1 VPESAP
7 SAELERLVRQRDSLR
22 EVIESIGAELD
33 LRSLLTRIVRLACE
47 LLDAEDGAIGLY
59 DEARGVIRT
68 EAIFKMPEEELHA
81 EMPSGVGLAGQVLL
95 TRAPVVLEHYGML
108 PHPMHTEL
116 PENAVVGVPLFW
128 GDRLVGVFGLGARPP
143 RRFGPAD
150 VETLALFG
158 HHSAIAIENAR
169 RHESEVRRGE
179 RLQALARI
187 GSIITAGLEP
197 RELLQRTA
205 DAIHEVLGYPNV
217 AIPLLDPEDPG
228 MVVIGVLGG
237 HYRDHVEPGVRQP
250 VTRGIIGAAVRERRP
265 QLVNDV
271 TADPRYISP
280 PGAVGIRA
288 ELAVPIMLGEETLG
302 VLNVESA
309 SPFDEEDQTALG
321 VVADHLAVALRNARL
336 FGQAQQLAALEER
349 QRLARDLHDS
359 VVQLLFSATLVAQS
373 VGRAF
378 RRDATE
384 GESQVQRLLELNRA
398 ALLEMRSLVTGL
410 RPTEPV
416 PRELA
421 SAESALLGLQRL
433 RREGVAA
440 ALRAY
445 AEEIRPDGL
454 LVELEAGA
462 YAPQPLDREEALYR
476 IGQEAL
482 NNVAKHARARR
493 VRVVLQ
499 SGGDGVRLDVGD
511 DGVGFDPGV
520 LARSWSGS
528 GGGLGLVS
536 MRERAEALG
545 GRVRIGSSPEGGTVV
560 EVQVPRER
568 AR

>member
-1 VPESAP
+1 VPESTS
-7 SAELERLVRQRDSLR
+7 SAELERLIRQRDSLR

-59 DEARGVIRT
+59 DTARGVIRT
-68 EAIFKMPEEELHA
+68 EAIFRMPEEELGA
-81 EMPSGVGLAGQVLL
+81 EMPPGVGLAGQVLL
-95 TRAPVVLEHYGML
+95 TRAPVVLQHYGML
-108 PHPMHTEL
+108 PQPLHTEL
-116 PENAVVGVPLFW
+116 PENPVVGVPLFW
-128 GDRLVGVFGLGARPP
+128 GERLVGVFGLGARPP

-187 GSIITAGLEP
+187 GSIITAGLES

-205 DAIHEVLGYPNV
+205 DAIHERLGYRNV
-217 AIPLLDPEDPG
+217 AIPLLDPHDPG
-228 MVVIGVLGG
+228 TLVIDVLGG
-237 HYRDHVEPGVRQP
+237 HYRDHVERGVRLP
-250 VTRGIIGAAVRERRP
+250 VTGGIMGAAVRERRT

-271 TADPRYISP
+271 AADPRYIPTPS
-280 PGAVGIRA
+280 AVGIRA
-288 ELAVPIMLGEETLG
+288 ELAVPIVLGEETLG
-302 VLNVESA
+302 VLNVESP
-309 SPFDEEDQTALG
+309 SPFDEEDAAALG
-321 VVADHLAVALRNARL
+321 VVADYLAVALRNARL

-378 RRDATE
+378 RRDAKE
-384 GESQVQRLLELNRA
+384 GERHVQRLLELTRA

-410 RPTEPV
+410 RPTEPF
-416 PRELA
+416 PELA
-421 SAESALLGLQRL
+421 SAESALRGLQRL
-433 RREGVAA
+433 RQEGLAA

-445 AEEIRPDGL
+445 ADEIRPDGL

-462 YAPQPLDREEALYR
+462 YAPQPLDREEVLYR

-482 NNVAKHARARR
+482 NNVAKHARARQ
-493 VRVVLQ
+493 VRVVLW
-499 SGGDGVRLDVGD
+499 SGEDGVHLGVTD
-511 DGVGFDPGV
+511 DGVGFDTGA
-520 LARSWSGS
+520 LARSWPGS
-528 GGGLGLVS
+528 GGGLGLAS
-536 MRERAEALG
+536 MRERAEALH
-545 GRVRIGSSPEGGTVV
+545 GRLRLACGPEGGTVV
-560 EVQVPRER
+560 EVHLPQER
-568 AR
+568 GA

>member
-1 VPESAP
+1 VPQSTSP
-7 SAELERLVRQRDSLR
+7 AELERLVRQGDILR

-47 LLDAEDGAIGLY
+47 LLDADDGAIGLY

-68 EAIFKMPEEELHA
+68 EAIFRMPEEELRA
-81 EMPSGVGLAGQVLL
+81 EMSPGMGLAGQVLL
-95 TRAPVVLEHYGML
+95 TRAPVVLEHYAML
-108 PHPMHTEL
+108 PRPMRTEL
-116 PENAVVGVPLFW
+116 AENAVVGVPLFW

-150 VETLALFG
+150 VETLVLFG

-169 RHESEVRRGE
+169 RHEREARRGE
-179 RLQALARI
+179 RLQTLARI

-205 DAIHEVLGYPNV
+205 DAIHERLGYPNV

-228 MVVIGVLGG
+228 ALVIDVLGG
-237 HYRDHVEPGVRQP
+237 HYRDHVEPGVRLP
-250 VTRGIIGAAVRERRP
+250 VTGGIMGAAVRERRT

-271 TADPRYISP
+271 AADPRYIPTPS
-280 PGAVGIRA
+280 ATGIRA
-288 ELAVPIMLGEETLG
+288 ELAVPILLGDETLG
-302 VLNVESA
+302 VLNVESE
-309 SPFDEEDQTALG
+309 SPFDEEDATALG

-359 VVQLLFSATLVAQS
+359 VVQLLFGATLVAQS
-373 VGRAF
+373 VGPAF
-378 RRDATE
+378 RRDVKE
-384 GESQVQRLLELNRA
+384 GESKVQRLVDLTRA
-398 ALLEMRSLVTGL
+398 ALVEMRSLVTGL

-416 PRELA
+416 PELA
-421 SAESALLGLQRL
+421 SAESALRGLQRL
-433 RREGVAA
+433 RQEGLAA
-440 ALRAY
+440 TLRAY
-445 AEEIRPDGL
+445 AEEIRPDSL
-454 LVELEAGA
+454 LVELEAGG
-462 YAPQPLDREEALYR
+462 YTPQPLAREEALYR

-493 VRVVLQ
+493 VRLSLR
-499 SGGDGVRLDVGD
+499 SGGDGVRLDVAD
-511 DGVGFDPGV
+511 DGVGFDPAV
-520 LARSWSGS
+520 VARSWSGS

-545 GRVRIGSSPEGGTVV
+545 GRVRIASGPKGGTSV
-560 EVQVPRER
+560 EVELPRER
-568 AR
+568 G